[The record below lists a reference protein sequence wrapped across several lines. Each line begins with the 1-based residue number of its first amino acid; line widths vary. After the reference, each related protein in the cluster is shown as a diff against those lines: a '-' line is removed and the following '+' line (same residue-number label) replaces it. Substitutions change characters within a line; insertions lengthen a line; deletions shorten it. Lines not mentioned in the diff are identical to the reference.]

1 MTVDNKQV
9 INAFNAV
16 RDEIKKLNANFETIL
31 SSMSGLVAVAQQ
43 INDLKMKIDSLET
56 SIDDLKR
63 SIK

>member
-31 SSMSGLVAVAQQ
+31 SIMSGLVAVAQQ

>member
-31 SSMSGLVAVAQQ
+31 SIMSGLVAVAQQ
-43 INDLKMKIDSLET
+43 INDLKAKIDSLET